1 MIVGLDGN
9 NGITLLVE
17 YLCNLLLLLNSL
29 LLLEESLQL
38 ALLQDV
44 ERDEAYNDVYWLLG
58 KRLNKLRFAQI
69 SPQDG

>member
-44 ERDEAYNDVYWLLG
+44 ERDEAYNDVHWLLG

>member
-38 ALLQDV
+38 ALLQNV
-44 ERDEAYNDVYWLLG
+44 ERDEAYNDVHWLLG